1 MSGAVVTLLTDFGTK
16 DPFVGVMKG
25 VVLAACPG
33 AAIVDL
39 THEIAPQCVRDAAF
53 WLGLAAP
60 WFGLGTV
67 HVAVVDP
74 GVGSARR
81 ALSARADGQFFLA
94 PDNGT
99 LELVRR
105 KAKHFEARALE
116 PAALGITLAS
126 RTFHGRDLFAPVAG
140 RLAAGSLTFE
150 DTGAVVEPLVTALL
164 PEPRLAER
172 CAEGEVMLVDHFG
185 NLVTNLEASA
195 LGDLRSPVVRA
206 AGKELAVVGTYADL
220 PPGGTGAVIGSF
232 GQLEIVCR
240 DGSARN
246 ELGIQSGAPVRVDW

>member
-25 VVLAACPG
+25 IVLAACPG

-39 THEIAPQCVRDAAF
+39 THAIEPQCVRDAAF

-60 WFGLGTV
+60 WFGPGTV

-81 ALSARADGQFFLA
+81 ALAARADGQFFLA
-94 PDNGT
+94 PDNGL

-105 KAKHFEARALE
+105 KAKHFEARSLE
-116 PAALGITLAS
+116 PEALGITLRS

-140 RLAAGSLTFE
+140 RLAAGSLRFE
-150 DTGAVVEPLVTALL
+150 STGAVVEPLATALL
-164 PEPRLAER
+164 PDPRVTER
-172 CAEGEVMLVDHFG
+172 CAEGEVVLVDHFG
-185 NLVTNLEASA
+185 NLVTNLESGV
-195 LGDLRSPVVRA
+195 LGDLASAKVRV
-206 AGKELAVVGTYADL
+206 AGKILAVVGTYADL
-220 PPGGTGAVIGSF
+220 PPGGTGAVVGSF
-232 GQLEIVCR
+232 GQLELVCR
-240 DGSARN
+240 DGSALKA
-246 ELGIQSGAPVRVDW
+246 LGIQSGAPVRVDW